1 MTDEPDRVG
10 RPADEVDS
18 APSETEESVDDGS
31 LRDVLDALTRIDPTD
46 RWVEILAAA
55 ILAFAT
61 VASAWSA
68 YQATRWNGVQ
78 AVAFAEAGAARVE
91 SVRASDLAD
100 TELAI
105 DVEYFAIWLD
115 GVSRDD
121 EVLTTFLEERFR
133 DEFSVAFQVWLA
145 ADPFVNKDAPK
156 SPFEMDEYE
165 LAASRD
171 AEVFRQEAEAS
182 TAAAIEANQTGDKY
196 VLTTVLF
203 ASVLFFAGIG
213 TKFQSRWIKAALLLF
228 GLTAF
233 VAGVIILSTF
243 PIE

>member
-1 MTDEPDRVG
+1 M
-10 RPADEVDS
+10 
-18 APSETEESVDDGS
+18 
-31 LRDVLDALTRIDPTD
+31 
-46 RWVEILAAA
+46 
-55 ILAFAT
+55 
-61 VASAWSA
+61 
-68 YQATRWNGVQ
+68 
-78 AVAFAEAGAARVE
+78 
-91 SVRASDLAD
+91 RASDLAD

-133 DEFSVAFQVWLA
+133 DEFSVAFEVWLA
-145 ADPFVNKDAPK
+145 ADPFVNKDVPK

-165 LAASRD
+165 LAAWRD

-243 PIE
+243 PIEF